1 MYDIWNPF
9 DPNPDDTSR
18 ERARLSKRLVE
29 LQQALHVA
37 LIDLRLVVENV
48 RRSEDQVDAALR
60 PFHTEFDDVP
70 AHPDD
75 LPEIERLC
83 RLVWEKGGTD
93 QAALQRILIGLVGN
107 TASPSCLPFFLDAL
121 RFTKRGDS
129 FGPERRQLAIWGL
142 ARLARW
148 NNLPEA
154 YAAVQSGL
162 DDRHPEVRLTAA
174 DLLLDAYLDAG
185 RAVPPEVRSKLAQMA
200 KTDPDLDLRRQF
212 SKYLD
217 EPWGD
222 KA

>member
-9 DPNPDDTSR
+9 DPGPDDTSR
-18 ERARLSKRLVE
+18 ERARLTKRLVE

-37 LIDLRLVVENV
+37 LLDLRPVVENV
-48 RRSEDQVDAALR
+48 RRTEDQVDTALR

-70 AHPDD
+70 VHHDD

-93 QAALQRILIGLVGN
+93 QAVLQRILIGLVGN
-107 TASPSCLPFFLDAL
+107 TASPSSLPFFLDAL
-121 RFTKRGDS
+121 CFTKRGDS

-148 NNLPEA
+148 HDLPEA

-174 DLLLDAYLDAG
+174 DLLLDAYLDA
-185 RAVPPEVRSKLAQMA
+185 RRTVPPEVRSKLAQMA
-200 KTDPDLDLRRQF
+200 KTDPDPDLRRQF